1 MRKTSNKPSYNE
13 NSQDT
18 SFSSSNGKYRDID
31 KIQDSANDLAKIVAD
46 DINDVTNKRQNKVNT
61 EFSAA
66 CFKLPR
72 ESNCFQKKEITS
84 ESLTSGN
91 KLMKKVKNSKR
102 SDNRRSLKKLITN
115 IQKQNLFRS
124 KSNVRHHFNEYNLVN
139 IILRCLQFSQNSK
152 LILNSYKNKSKN
164 RKTRSVSYKIGI
176 VTILKRRRRNKNKRM
191 RRKKQKATINRQI
204 EKNKS
209 HTIKNVC
216 NTMISQSNSCI
227 DVNKDD
233 ISRNLQINCKNI
245 TNNCGSDKSNKGIK
259 HLTKHK
265 YTMEKSYQGIK
276 RFLKCYSSYINGMS
290 DSKKKYK
297 IRKYQT
303 KIKLRR
309 RNKKVKSDVDTQNA
323 INRRAKGIKRNYGIF
338 AYLLYR
344 FKLTFCKDSIK
355 KKLESDL
362 AIPLR
367 EDDSER
373 RNHSQELLVSI
384 EAFNINP
391 LFYGD
396 RTNHYKCE

>member
-18 SFSSSNGKYRDID
+18 SLSSSNGKDRDID
-31 KIQDSANDLAKIVAD
+31 KIQNSANDVAKIVAD
-46 DINDVTNKRQNKVNT
+46 NMNDVTNKRQNRVNT
-61 EFSAA
+61 DSIA
-66 CFKLPR
+66 CFILPH

-84 ESLTSGN
+84 ESLTSG
-91 KLMKKVKNSKR
+91 KKMMKKLKYSKR
-102 SDNRRSLKKLITN
+102 SDNRRSLKKLKTN
-115 IQKQNLFRS
+115 IQNQNLFRS
-124 KSNVRHHFNEYNLVN
+124 KSNVRNHFNEYNLVN

-152 LILNSYKNKSKN
+152 LTLNSFKNKPKN
-164 RKTRSVSYKIGI
+164 RKTRRVSYKIGI
-176 VTILKRRRRNKNKRM
+176 VTILKRRRRIKNKIM
-191 RRKKQKATINRQI
+191 RRKKQKATLCRQI

-216 NTMISQSNSCI
+216 NTMISQSKNCI
-227 DVNKDD
+227 GVNKDD

-245 TNNCGSDKSNKGIK
+245 TNNCGSDKSNKEK

-276 RFLKCYSSYINGMS
+276 KFLKCYSSYINGMS

-309 RNKKVKSDVDTQNA
+309 RNKKVKSEVDTQNG
-323 INRRAKGIKRNYGIF
+323 INRRDKCIKRNYGIF

-344 FKLTFCKDSIK
+344 FKVTFCKYSLK

-362 AIPLR
+362 AIPLKT
-367 EDDSER
+367 DDNER

-384 EAFNINP
+384 KGFNINP
-391 LFYGD
+391 LFYGV